1 METKVNVMD
10 TLRARG
16 FVKQT
21 VFEEELYEKLGKESV
36 AFYIGFD
43 PTADSLHVGHFM
55 QLIAMHHM
63 QQAGHK
69 PIILIGGG
77 TAMVG
82 DPSGRTDMRSMM
94 TKETIRHNVECF
106 KKQMSKLFDHRLRG
120 LHGLHG
126 FSSCGVL
133 LPSCEESEKS
143 V

>member
-1 METKVNVMD
+1 MANVMD

-36 AFYIGFD
+36 PFYIGFD

-69 PIILIGGG
+69 PIILIGNGRRP
-77 TAMVG
+77 VG
-82 DPSGRTDMRSMM
+82 QNGHAFDDDERNYSPQRRMFQKTDVPFHRFRGR
-94 TKETIRHNVECF
+94 K
-106 KKQMSKLFDHRLRG
+106 RG
-120 LHGLHG
+120 DRRG
-126 FSSCGVL
+126 
-133 LPSCEESEKS
+133 
-143 V
+143 